1 MHKSDYYFA
10 FALAMLAGFIGGC
23 MSGRLVSPEPVVAQ
37 ETARRTRVIDAEAFR
52 LFDQNGRLRAV
63 LEAAPDGSVGFAMG
77 SKDGALRARLGV
89 DARGDAVLD
98 LKDEKAQTRA
108 KLVVSHTG
116 RPTLLLLD
124 RIGRGDA
131 VLGEVIIPISD
142 VGIVE
147 ERPAGSLILTNKDG
161 KVVWRMP

>member
-1 MHKSDYYFA
+1 MRKRDHYVVLA
-10 FALAMLAGFIGGC
+10 VALLAGLAGGFIAG
-23 MSGRLVSPEPVVAQ
+23 SFFAPESVNAQDKSRRLK
-37 ETARRTRVIDAEAFR
+37 
-52 LFDQNGRLRAV
+52 V
-63 LEAAPDGSVGFAMG
+63 LEAEGVHLVDQSGRTRATFEIGADGSVGLAMADQ
-77 SKDGALRARLGV
+77 DGISRTKLGV
-89 DARGDAVLD
+89 GVDGKAVLE

>member
-1 MHKSDYYFA
+1 MRKRDYYFA

-52 LFDQNGRLRAV
+52 LFDQDGRLRAV
-63 LEAAPDGSVGFAMG
+63 LEAAPDGSVGFVMG
-77 SKDGALRARLGV
+77 SKDGALRVRLGVEANDHAVLELMDGKAQTHARLGV
-89 DARGDAVLD
+89 GSAGGPSLQ
-98 LKDEKAQTRA
+98 LF
-108 KLVVSHTG
+108 
-116 RPTLLLLD
+116 D
-124 RIGRGDA
+124 RSGRGAA
-131 VLGEVIIPISD
+131 VLGEVIIPMSD
-142 VGIVE
+142 IGITE